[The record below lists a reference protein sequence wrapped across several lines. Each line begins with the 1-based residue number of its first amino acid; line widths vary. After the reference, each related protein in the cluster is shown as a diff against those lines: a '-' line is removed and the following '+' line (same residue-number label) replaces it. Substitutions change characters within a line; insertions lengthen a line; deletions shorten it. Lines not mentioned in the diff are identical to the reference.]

1 MNRNKKIYIL
11 LVKPIF
17 DYLLAILILPFFI
30 LLCIPIGL
38 LIKIED
44 KGPVFFKANRIGRHY
59 KIFKMY
65 KFRTMRVNA
74 ELLLNSDGSTY
85 NAKDDPRVTR
95 IGKFLRETSLDEV
108 PQVLNVLR
116 GEMSFIGPRA
126 SLEGALGTF
135 QEDEIAKMDVLP
147 GISGYVQAYHRNG
160 LSNRE
165 KRLKDAWY
173 AEHCSLILDIK
184 IFFKTILTIFKRK
197 NLYTNG
203 STS

>member
-1 MNRNKKIYIL
+1 M
-11 LVKPIF
+11 
-17 DYLLAILILPFFI
+17 
-30 LLCIPIGL
+30 
-38 LIKIED
+38 
-44 KGPVFFKANRIGRHY
+44 
-59 KIFKMY
+59 
-65 KFRTMRVNA
+65 
-74 ELLLNSDGSTY
+74 
-85 NAKDDPRVTR
+85 
-95 IGKFLRETSLDEV
+95 DEV

-135 QEDEIAKMDVLP
+135 QEDEIAKMYVRP

-184 IFFKTILTIFKRK
+184 IFLKRF
-197 NLYTNG
+197 
-203 STS
+203 

>member
-1 MNRNKKIYIL
+1 MVL
-11 LVKPIF
+11 PIM
-17 DYLLAILILPFFI
+17 L
-30 LLCIPIGL
+30 
-38 LIKIED
+38 
-44 KGPVFFKANRIGRHY
+44 
-59 KIFKMY
+59 
-65 KFRTMRVNA
+65 
-74 ELLLNSDGSTY
+74 
-85 NAKDDPRVTR
+85 KDDPRVTR

-173 AEHCSLILDIK
+173 AKNCSFSLDFRV
-184 IFFKTILTIFKRK
+184 FFKTIFTIFKRE
-197 NLYTNG
+197 NLYSNG
-203 STS
+203 SPS

>member
-147 GISGYVQAYHRNG
+147 GISGYVQAYHRNE

-173 AEHCSLILDIK
+173 AENVTFLLDCRI
-184 IFFKTILTIFKRK
+184 
-197 NLYTNG
+197 
-203 STS
+203 